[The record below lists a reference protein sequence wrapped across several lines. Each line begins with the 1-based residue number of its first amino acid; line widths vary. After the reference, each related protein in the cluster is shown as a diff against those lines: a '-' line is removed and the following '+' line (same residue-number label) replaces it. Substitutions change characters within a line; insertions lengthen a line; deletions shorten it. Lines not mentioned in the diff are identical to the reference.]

1 MAADAEFVE
10 HVMELLAPFGE
21 VRSRAMFGGYG
32 IFHEDAMFAL
42 ISSSAFYFKVGDGN
56 RADFERAG
64 SEQFKP
70 MPYYSVP
77 ADVMED
83 GDAFGEWA
91 VNAISIGHATAAK
104 KRPRKKRG

>member
-1 MAADAEFVE
+1 MAVDAEFTE

-21 VRSRAMFGGYG
+21 IRSRAMFGGYG
-32 IFHEDAMFAL
+32 IFHEDDMFAL
-42 ISSSAFYFKVGDGN
+42 ISGSSLYFKIGDGN
-56 RADFERAG
+56 RAEFEKAG

-70 MPYYSVP
+70 MPYYGVP

-91 VNAISIGHATAAK
+91 ITAIAVGHATATK
-104 KRPRKKRG
+104 KRTRKKRG

>member
-1 MAADAEFVE
+1 MAANVEFTE

-32 IFHEDAMFAL
+32 IFHEDDMFAL
-42 ISSSAFYFKVGDGN
+42 ISGSSLYFKIGDAN
-56 RADFERAG
+56 RVAFEEAG

-70 MPYYSVP
+70 MPYYGVP
-77 ADVMED
+77 AEVMED
-83 GDAFGEWA
+83 GDDFGEWA
-91 VNAISIGHATAAK
+91 VTAIAVGHATATK